1 MTKID
6 LNGIAETA
14 RFVKNVQKQV
24 AFAASKAI
32 NRTAIEVQNHEVQK
46 ELPGSLKI
54 RSPWLKPRTKFGV
67 NIRFASKARLFAS
80 VGSQAPWLALVEKG
94 GTKLP
99 PRKALPIPTDN
110 IDTSRRRKRGE
121 KPKALLATKRAFVL
135 KLKKGGGGIFM
146 RMGPGKNQLKALYIF
161 KDQAKVDDI
170 LNFFEAGRDVVNRR
184 YISIF
189 SDELTRA
196 IATAK

>member
-1 MTKID
+1 MTALQIKGLSD
-6 LNGIAETA
+6 ALK
-14 RFVKNVQKQV
+14 FVKNAQKQV

-32 NRTAIEVQNHEVQK
+32 NKTAIEVQNHEVQK

-54 RSPWLKPRTKFGV
+54 RSPWPKPRTKYGV
-67 NIRFASKARLFAS
+67 NIRFASKARLFTS
-80 VGSQAPWLALVEKG
+80 VGSQAPWLALVERG

-110 IDTSRRRKRGE
+110 IDTSRRRKRSE
-121 KPKALLATKRAFVL
+121 KPRQLLESHRGFKV
-135 KLKKGGGGIFM
+135 KLKNGKAGIFT
-146 RMGPGKNQLKALYIF
+146 RSGKGIKALYLF
-161 KDQAKVDDI
+161 SPSAKVPDK
-170 LNFFEAGRDVVNRR
+170 LNFYEAGRDVVNRR
-184 YISIF
+184 YLSIF